1 MAEELISV
9 IVPIYKVEKYLPTC
23 IESIIIQSYR
33 NFELILVD
41 DGSPDLCP
49 DICEEYKLID
59 SRIKVIHKKNG
70 GLSDARNVGLKE
82 AKGKWVTF
90 IDSDDYVGPN
100 FLKELLLAAIQYKA
114 DISIC
119 DYRTVIDDTGQEKES
134 SSFLEFDNIECLKN
148 MYHPQMHGMEFVA
161 WGKLYRTDL
170 FTNFQ
175 IEYPVGKLHEDI
187 FTTYKLLDAASQIVF
202 SKYIGYFYRIREN
215 SIMTSAF
222 NLKRLSILDAR
233 EEACEF
239 FLASNKLEVFELSV
253 NAYFREFVMLYS
265 ELSKDKSTQELKQER
280 NNLIHRYCIALKKYM
295 KISNMDIEHR
305 MFYRMFA
312 IFSSP
317 IYKRFL
323 R

>member
-1 MAEELISV
+1 M
-9 IVPIYKVEKYLPTC
+9 
-23 IESIIIQSYR
+23 
-33 NFELILVD
+33 
-41 DGSPDLCP
+41 
-49 DICEEYKLID
+49 
-59 SRIKVIHKKNG
+59 
-70 GLSDARNVGLKE
+70 
-82 AKGKWVTF
+82 
-90 IDSDDYVGPN
+90 
-100 FLKELLLAAIQYKA
+100 
-114 DISIC
+114 
-119 DYRTVIDDTGQEKES
+119 
-134 SSFLEFDNIECLKN
+134 
-148 MYHPQMHGMEFVA
+148 
-161 WGKLYRTDL
+161 

-312 IFSSP
+312 IFPSP